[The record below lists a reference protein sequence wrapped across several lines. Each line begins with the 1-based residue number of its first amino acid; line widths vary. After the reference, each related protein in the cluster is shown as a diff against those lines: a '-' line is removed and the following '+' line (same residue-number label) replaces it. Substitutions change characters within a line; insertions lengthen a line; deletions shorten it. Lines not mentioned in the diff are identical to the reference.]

1 MKITKICFFNIN
13 RLDFEGGAEKY
24 IRNMSLLF
32 LKIYNY
38 ETYYFGGFKLILYLY
53 VMIEHLIIRLDF
65 KELFS
70 ELRKINISLKKVNKS
85 EYFTGVEYISIS
97 NIFNLKRNYDI
108 WVVKNEIIDL
118 FVHQIFFDHKKINI
132 CVIFTTIKYN
142 FNSGIRAKFH
152 NYLYNS
158 KFYFNLL
165 SKYDY
170 IIVSN
175 NFDYMFI
182 KLRPES
188 DFEKKL
194 KIIVYPIDK
203 KTTRIYNRNN
213 FLYFN
218 SNNNLKIKVGF
229 IGRLEHQKGIFDF
242 IELAERLGKNN
253 FIFYIIGTGSL
264 KNQVQKRISNL
275 HNIFLIGFVPS
286 NELSEYYYNLDIVVI
301 PSKWE
306 TFCFVAL
313 EAQSLGIPVLSY
325 DIPGPNEII
334 INNVTGK
341 LVNSLNDMETELIN
355 FKDAEWKIFDN
366 SYFLNKYSE
375 SSFINKYL
383 SFLK

>member
-1 MKITKICFFNIN
+1 
-13 RLDFEGGAEKY
+13 
-24 IRNMSLLF
+24 
-32 LKIYNY
+32 
-38 ETYYFGGFKLILYLY
+38 
-53 VMIEHLIIRLDF
+53 
-65 KELFS
+65 
-70 ELRKINISLKKVNKS
+70 
-85 EYFTGVEYISIS
+85 
-97 NIFNLKRNYDI
+97 
-108 WVVKNEIIDL
+108 
-118 FVHQIFFDHKKINI
+118 
-132 CVIFTTIKYN
+132 
-142 FNSGIRAKFH
+142 
-152 NYLYNS
+152 
-158 KFYFNLL
+158 
-165 SKYDY
+165 
-170 IIVSN
+170 
-175 NFDYMFI
+175 MFI